1 MLKGKLRQL
10 LADYCHENL
19 VNGIKPKVFQITG
32 KWFRGWE
39 AEYGLSMKAPTRKYK
54 VPGHIVDER
63 CEIGWLN
70 ACRARAACEAIH
82 GYDPEMENFDQSPY
96 HTNETGSKGLPTLA
110 VAGNLEVPLVEGHA
124 DTRERWTGNI

>member
-1 MLKGKLRQL
+1 M
-10 LADYCHENL
+10 
-19 VNGIKPKVFQITG
+19 
-32 KWFRGWE
+32 
-39 AEYGLSMKAPTRKYK
+39 
-54 VPGHIVDER
+54 DER

-70 ACRARAACEAIH
+70 AFRVRAACEVIH

-124 DTRERWTGNI
+124 DTRERWTGNFTTFSDKKRILAGEIPYVEVLFKSNVDSSGNRQTLELPAFETLQKQQIGNKHC